1 MKQRKITTVLMA
13 LVLSMSLLAGC
24 GSNKGDTSISS
35 EAIQSE
41 TVTSEQTATDD
52 ENADA
57 ARNLLNDLNGSYQEL
72 WPVLFAD
79 EYAEVW
85 TKDAAAFVGDENAQG
100 AVDMLRSMVT
110 AEIYGE
116 EAVSR
121 YAEYP
126 DETAYDCGFTSE
138 LVTLTVDGMTIS
150 GKDSAGNELFSN
162 TYHYIGMEDVRGLY
176 EYESDDTNSGEFTYF
191 YFAPDTSQETY
202 HIEFRYGSDK
212 EELDVYDA
220 GRYAYWLPSG
230 ISTDYDQKM
239 VEDCIQLF
247 CAENLGG

>member
-1 MKQRKITTVLMA
+1 MWIWKS
-13 LVLSMSLLAGC
+13 LVWLYGTGRPGFLLSWQGKPLNLVSPESLPRHHH
-24 GSNKGDTSISS
+24 T
-35 EAIQSE
+35 
-41 TVTSEQTATDD
+41 
-52 ENADA
+52 
-57 ARNLLNDLNGSYQEL
+57 
-72 WPVLFAD
+72 
-79 EYAEVW
+79 
-85 TKDAAAFVGDENAQG
+85 
-100 AVDMLRSMVT
+100 
-110 AEIYGE
+110 EIYGE

-138 LVTLTVDGMTIS
+138 LSTLTVDGMTIS
-150 GKDSAGNELFSN
+150 GKDSTGNELFSH

-176 EYESDDTNSGEFTYF
+176 EYESDDANSGEFTYF
-191 YFAPDTSQETY
+191 YFAPDTPQETY

-212 EELDVYDA
+212 EELDMYDT

-230 ISTDYDQKM
+230 ISTGYDQKM